1 MIVYNT
7 WYPVLLITLE
17 VYHFTEI
24 AVPMSQFYLALIL
37 HIHDLNISKPQL
49 LNFHN
54 HPLLDHKLVLRFSHL
69 KQIHPHLLYSIP
81 TKTSLQTQ
89 HQLRLQSYLLLCLET
104 LIIEDLTLTSQHL
117 GHPLLSNPPFG
128 LFNINV
134 SAFHKQSS
142 PQISSIH
149 NVTVLHGCNGTHV
162 QISIPLHPCDTKKLT
177 FLVLSL
183 KA

>member
-1 MIVYNT
+1 
-7 WYPVLLITLE
+7 
-17 VYHFTEI
+17 
-24 AVPMSQFYLALIL
+24 MSQFYLALIL

-128 LFNINV
+128 LFNFQTSMSLPSTN
-134 SAFHKQSS
+134 K
-142 PQISSIH
+142 
-149 NVTVLHGCNGTHV
+149 VLHKYHLYIMSQFYMAAMEPMCRY
-162 QISIPLHPCDTKKLT
+162 QSPYIPVIQKN
-177 FLVLSL
+177 SL
-183 KA
+183 F